1 MMSCIDVNKYLYE
14 FMDGELETGLYPKL
28 QKHLEHCI
36 PCNQRYE
43 FEKQTRLLIKSH
55 CKNVTAPRHLHSRII
70 ANLDSI
76 DHELVSRT
84 SPLRQKRLKILFS
97 PHTLAIAAS
106 LLLMIAGGIFYLANN
121 RQADS
126 VSIVDDAVTN
136 HVKVLN
142 ENLVFNERTSV
153 VGNAG
158 RYLSQNINTQ
168 IRKSLNPLNI
178 GRVSIVNDL
187 PVNLYGT
194 SSPCIVFNHEG
205 NKLSLQ
211 IIRNMHF
218 PIAKLERISFGP
230 RDFYITNRRGFNTVI
245 WIEND
250 TTYFL
255 TSDIHANEMLR
266 FPATLASQ

>member
-36 PCNQRYE
+36 LCNQRYE
-43 FEKQTRLLIKSH
+43 FEKQARLLIKSY
-55 CKNVTAPRHLHSRII
+55 CKNVIAPRHLHSRII

-84 SPLRQKRLKILFS
+84 SPPRQKRLKMLFS
-97 PHTLAIAAS
+97 PPTLAIAAS
-106 LLLMIAGGIFYLANN
+106 LLLMIAGGIFYFANN

-153 VGNAG
+153 VGGAS

-178 GRVSIVNDL
+178 EQVRIVNDM

-194 SSPCIVFNHEG
+194 SSPCIVFNHGG

-218 PIAKLERISFGP
+218 PVAKLERISFGP

-245 WIEND
+245 WMEND
-250 TTYFL
+250 TTYCL
-255 TSDIHANEMLR
+255 TSDIHTNEMLR
-266 FPATLASQ
+266 FAATLASR